1 MSVELASQNTTW
13 TVVQVLFASI
23 EARIQLLTAHR
34 PARLPSAASSG
45 NWYFADV
52 PIETAAGSYHGLEFA
67 VEQCGENEDAALSLK
82 SWMHDNMTARLFR
95 TASLL

>member
-1 MSVELASQNTTW
+1 MSLELASQNTTW

-34 PARLPSAASSG
+34 PARLPSAASGG

-52 PIETAAGSYHGLEFA
+52 PIKTAGGSYHGLEFA
-67 VEQCGENEDAALSLK
+67 IEQCGENEEAVRRLE
-82 SWMHDNMTARLFR
+82 SWMHDDVTVRLSR
-95 TASLL
+95 TASR